1 MITSV
6 TMEDVNLT
14 NVVTNNLSPGYLVI
28 VVIQP
33 NN

>member
-6 TMEDVNLT
+6 KIEGVNLT
-14 NVVTNNLSPGYLVI
+14 NVVSNNLSPGYLVF